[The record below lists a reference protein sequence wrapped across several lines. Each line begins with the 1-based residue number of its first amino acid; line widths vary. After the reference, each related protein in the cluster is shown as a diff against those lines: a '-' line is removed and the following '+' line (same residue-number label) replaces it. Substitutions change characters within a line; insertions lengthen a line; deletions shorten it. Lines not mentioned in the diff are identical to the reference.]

1 MGNIIFLNGK
11 FLPAQEARVSCLAPG
26 FLLGWGV
33 FETMRSYKNKIIYL
47 KEHIKRILDSC
58 WSLDINPR
66 YPAAKLKAVIARGVK
81 MSGFNDAYVRLTL
94 SESEMGTDTAVII
107 KKYNAPAQS
116 KYREGFRASICGFRQ
131 NENHYFSQ
139 IKTTSR
145 LLYELEFNQ
154 AKKKGFDE
162 GLIINNGG
170 FIVEGTR
177 SNIFLVKGKSL
188 LTPHLSCG
196 CLDGITR
203 GVILDFASKYKI
215 NTYEGNFTIQDIYNC
230 DEAFLTNSLM
240 GVMPLSGVEKEK
252 IGKARPGLTKFFI
265 DKYNSMLK

>member
-1 MGNIIFLNGK
+1 MENTIFLNGK
-11 FLPAQEARVSCLAPG
+11 FLLAEEAKISVLAPG

-58 WSLDINPR
+58 RIVDINPR
-66 YPAAKLKAVIARGVK
+66 YPAAKLKAVIAEAVK
-81 MSGFNDAYVRLTL
+81 MSGFKDAYVRLTL
-94 SESEMGTDTAVII
+94 AKSEKGTDTVVII
-107 KKYNAPAQS
+107 KKYNAHSQS

-131 NENHYFSQ
+131 NENSYFSQ
-139 IKTTSR
+139 IKTTGR
-145 LLYELEFNQ
+145 LLYELEFNE

-162 GLIINNGG
+162 GLIINNCG
-170 FIVEGTR
+170 FIAEGTR
-177 SNIFLVKGKSL
+177 SNIFLVKDKNL
-188 LTPHLSCG
+188 LTPRLSCG
-196 CLDGITR
+196 CLDGVTR
-203 GVILDFASKYKI
+203 GVILGLASKYKI
-215 NTYEGNFTIQDIYNC
+215 NTYKGNFTIQDIYNC

-252 IGKARPGLTKFFI
+252 IGKAKPGLTKFFI

>member
-1 MGNIIFLNGK
+1 MKEIIFLNGE
-11 FLPAQEARVSCLAPG
+11 FLPAEEAKLSCLAPG
-26 FLLGWGV
+26 FLLGWGL

-58 WSLDINPR
+58 RLLDLNPR
-66 YPAAKLKAVIARGVK
+66 YPAAKLKAVIAQALK
-81 MSGFNDAYVRLTL
+81 MSGFKDAYVRLTL
-94 SESEMGTDTAVII
+94 AKSEKGTDTAVII

-131 NENHYFSQ
+131 NENSYFSQ
-139 IKTTSR
+139 IKATGR
-145 LLYELEFNQ
+145 LLYELEFNE
-154 AKKKGFDE
+154 ARKKGFDE
-162 GLIINNGG
+162 GLILNSSG
-170 FIVEGTR
+170 FIAEGTR
-177 SNIFLVKGKSL
+177 SNVFLVKDKQL

-203 GVILDFASKYKI
+203 GAILDLASKYKI
-215 NTYEGNFTIQDIYNC
+215 NTYKGNFTIQDIYSC

-252 IGKARPGLTKFFI
+252 IGKAKPGLTKFFI

>member
-1 MGNIIFLNGK
+1 MENIIFLNGK
-11 FLPAQEARVSCLAPG
+11 FLTAQEARVSVLAPG
-26 FLLGWGV
+26 FLSGWGV

-47 KEHIKRILDSC
+47 NEHIKRILYSC
-58 WSLDINPR
+58 RLVDIKAR
-66 YPAAKLKAVIARGVK
+66 YTRAQLKGVIAQGVK
-81 MSGFNDAYVRLTL
+81 MSGFKDAYVRLTL
-94 SESEMGTDTAVII
+94 AKSEKGTDASLII

-116 KYREGFRASICGFRQ
+116 KYKDGFRASICSFRQ
-131 NENHYFSQ
+131 NENSYLSQ

-145 LLYELEFNQ
+145 LFYELGFNE

-162 GLIINNGG
+162 ALIINSSG

-177 SNIFLVKGKSL
+177 SNIFLIKGKNL
-188 LTPHLSCG
+188 LTPDLSSG

-203 GVILDFASKYKI
+203 RVILELASKYKI
-215 NTYEGNFTIQDIYNC
+215 NTPKGNFTIQDIYNC
-230 DEAFLTNSLM
+230 DEVFLTSSLM

-252 IGKARPGLTKFFI
+252 IGRTKRELTKFFI